1 MKEKGNMIAKIIK
14 KSVKPILLL
23 LLASI
28 LLGGCVPKMYSN
40 SREEALV
47 QSCLPAVEE
56 FLSERYGEYEL
67 GEFHLHKGL
76 IEPENS
82 LLGRYGSN
90 VVRGSYTVEGNTRNL
105 VYDSETGD
113 FYTDELLEK
122 LKDQEEARMLKYLKD
137 ELPEEDL
144 AKFRL
149 TALYIYYLVQ
159 SHDIRIDNSTT
170 SDTYVYISDVLPAGI
185 TEEDLPAFAE
195 RGFDGGIV
203 SSFRC
208 HYYSDRKNALTD
220 EAFQA
225 FLADNPAYE
234 VGQGI
239 LIEND
244 NPSAAEESAQ

>member
-1 MKEKGNMIAKIIK
+1 MMAIIGK
-14 KSVKPILLL
+14 RSIKLLLVL
-23 LLASI
+23 LLAVE
-28 LLGGCVPKMYSN
+28 LLGGCVPKMYSE
-40 SREEALV
+40 SQEEALV

-56 FLSERYGEYEL
+56 FLAERYGEYEL
-67 GEFHLHKGL
+67 GEFHLQKGL
-76 IEPENS
+76 IEPEKP
-82 LLGRYGSN
+82 LEGRFGSN
-90 VVRGSYTVEGNTRNL
+90 VVRGSYTVGENTWDL
-105 VYDSETGD
+105 VYDRETGD
-113 FYTDELLEK
+113 FYTSELLEK
-122 LKDQEEARMLKYLKD
+122 LIGQEEARMLKYLKD
-137 ELPEEDL
+137 EVPEEDL
-144 AKFRL
+144 AEFRL
-149 TALYIYYLVQ
+149 TVLDIYYPVQ
-159 SHDIRIDNSTT
+159 SHDIRIDSSTT
-170 SDTYVYISDVLPAGI
+170 ADTYVYITNVLPAGI

-244 NPSAAEESAQ
+244 Y